1 LHFAAI
7 NAERF
12 MIEINLLSD
21 RGLKAPASIPEAAAW
36 QPSLRFMRLDS
47 GAIALLILALL
58 LIARISIHQIRA
70 PAALERMTLNL
81 VDAESDLA
89 QIARRHSMEE
99 RLRLERDTLV
109 HRIDHLEQLVED
121 REQWPMVWRLV
132 SEALPPGMALRSF
145 EELSAPPAFRMRLQG
160 VALEDGSIGAVVE
173 RLSAMEGVRN
183 VRLLQVE
190 ASDASTGVHD
200 FQLEVAG

>member
-1 LHFAAI
+1 
-7 NAERF
+7 